1 MRPKIFFWLD
11 NVYPHFGLAKFIQDN
26 FDCELF
32 SIFDIADKPKIFFQK
47 QKLVNFSKTSFYH
60 DHILKSKRTPDLEY
74 LKSVEEKYNIPLLL
88 IALNDRFFN
97 HFNEFYKFSSDE
109 ILLILEDEI
118 KLYEKILDDVKPD
131 FLIMF
136 ETHQQHNHIFYEICK
151 ARNIKILLTT
161 TTRIPSQNKSFHSD
175 MFYLTDEVDK
185 FLPLPDTIHP
195 NSNRKK
201 DSERK
206 STDYKSD
213 ESIPESGSI
222 FKYFSAFIKFL
233 STNDTNV
240 DSHFTYFGRNKL
252 KVLVKVFFSEL
263 RKKYRESFMEKNLDM
278 KIGDNEQF
286 VYFPLHQEQER
297 VLLIGAPF
305 YTHQFE
311 VIQHISK
318 SLPIGY
324 KLYVKDHPVM
334 DVRGWRSVS
343 EMKKIMSLYNVKL
356 LHYSVDSDEI
366 IKKSSLVISIKG
378 SSALQAAFH
387 HKPSII
393 FENIGLYQLPSIHKL
408 KCITELPDAIRSSI
422 KKKVN
427 SDDLEKY
434 LDATK
439 YDTFE
444 SSYMQIHDYFQEEF
458 KVGGYYTNVEIDS
471 QKMITT
477 FEKFSEEFT
486 ELALIHIEK
495 IKEFLK

>member
-1 MRPKIFFWLD
+1 M
-11 NVYPHFGLAKFIQDN
+11 
-26 FDCELF
+26 
-32 SIFDIADKPKIFFQK
+32 
-47 QKLVNFSKTSFYH
+47 
-60 DHILKSKRTPDLEY
+60 IL
-74 LKSVEEKYNIPLLL
+74 
-88 IALNDRFFN
+88 
-97 HFNEFYKFSSDE
+97 
-109 ILLILEDEI
+109 
-118 KLYEKILDDVKPD
+118 
-131 FLIMF
+131 
-136 ETHQQHNHIFYEICK
+136 FYEICK